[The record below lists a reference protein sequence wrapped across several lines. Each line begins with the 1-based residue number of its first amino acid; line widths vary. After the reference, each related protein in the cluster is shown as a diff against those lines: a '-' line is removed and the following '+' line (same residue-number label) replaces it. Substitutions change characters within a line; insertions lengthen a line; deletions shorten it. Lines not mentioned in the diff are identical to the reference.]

1 MIMVLVFCIAKIGV
15 FEKGFIKDGSWMMG
29 AGLEGSIERGKES
42 RKKEQESRIKRK
54 DEGCWED
61 GSWMMELKFWMI
73 EDASRAS
80 A

>member
-42 RKKEQESRIKRK
+42 RK
-54 DEGCWED
+54 
-61 GSWMMELKFWMI
+61 
-73 EDASRAS
+73 
-80 A
+80 